1 MGVIR
6 KITKQEKNA
15 KITVKHPT
23 LKQATHNDIKTTIY
37 IKSSTPF
44 VSGIKRI
51 NKFLNDLHKRKKDPQ
66 FQCIVLL
73 GMGKATEKTM
83 ALGSY
88 FAEEKGKRLEIRTKS
103 VDVIDEYI
111 AEGDDNNSVVDDRDK
126 ETSLKKRSLSGIE
139 IKIYP

>member
-1 MGVIR
+1 MGVIP
-6 KITKQEKNA
+6 KTTKEDKNS

-37 IKSSTPF
+37 VKSSTPF

-51 NKFLNDLHKRKKDPQ
+51 NKFLNDLDKRKKDPK
-66 FQCIVLL
+66 FQCVVLL

-83 ALGSY
+83 ALGCY
-88 FAEEKGKRLEIRTKS
+88 FAEEKGKRLEVRTKS
-103 VDVIDEYI
+103 VDVIDEVI
-111 AEGDDNNSVVDDRDK
+111 AEGNNDDSIIDDRDRD
-126 ETSLKKRSLSGIE
+126 TSLKKRSLSGIE